1 MKEIPLLDEVFHISS
16 PQEVLAVLLQVHH
29 PVFCLQLSAV
39 FHHPHLHKQLL
50 GGQWSCRQVQIQVM
64 RLVISQHLQEEEKK
78 EMFLAK
84 RKRKKKE
91 GKEKKKEK
99 KRKGKKRKRKGK
111 RKKSGPLNTHDRT
124 PTQPCSYCP

>member
-78 EMFLAK
+78 EMLLAK

-91 GKEKKKEK
+91 EKKRRKKRKEK
-99 KRKGKKRKRKGK
+99 KRNKRKGK
-111 RKKSGPLNTHDRT
+111 ERKEKEKGKADL
-124 PTQPCSYCP
+124 